1 MKTVGGGL
9 TRDVCVAADA
19 ICNRIKNVLAEM
31 YFQAEETDILVEEMA
46 CGELEQVNAPRGLP
60 VSGNGSWR

>member
-1 MKTVGGGL
+1 M
-9 TRDVCVAADA
+9 CVAADA